1 MAGLGHG
8 GYLLSCIRIFE
19 DEAARSIMSAKRS
32 RKREADKNARETK
45 KAKLEEEAKVGEV
58 AVSEE
63 VEMLV
68 DEEAPTV
75 VVE

>member
-1 MAGLGHG
+1 M
-8 GYLLSCIRIFE
+8 SCIRIFE